1 MNVWG
6 GELLGGERLTIE
18 LVLGNFGSHFITIK
32 ILLKASISNNQI
44 AQEAC
49 REGSNW
55 GNPKENIGSMDGQ
68 DNFQNCG
75 WKRCWRKRGA
85 ANKLVLK
92 LNKGGAGEV
101 STALHNF
108 FLLKSG

>member
-18 LVLGNFGSHFITIK
+18 LVLGNFGAHFITIK

-55 GNPKENIGSMDGQ
+55 GYSKENIGSMDGQ

-75 WKRCWRKRGA
+75 WKRC
-85 ANKLVLK
+85 
-92 LNKGGAGEV
+92 
-101 STALHNF
+101 
-108 FLLKSG
+108 